1 MSGLLIAIEGLDA
14 SGKAT
19 QSKRLAARLTGF
31 VFSFPRYDALPLG
44 PVIRAHL
51 LGQVALRDWD
61 KAGDV
66 YRIHAADATMFQ
78 SLMLADKCDS
88 SVEIR
93 KMLAG
98 GRHVVC
104 DRWIPS
110 SLCYGRGDKLDPA
123 WLDRMHATLPQA
135 DINVFL
141 NVSPEEALRRRPEA
155 RDRYELDRQKQA
167 LVRRNYEH
175 LWAEHKGDPRWA
187 VVDGE
192 ADVDTV
198 EEHVWQAVQRVLR

>member
-1 MSGLLIAIEGLDA
+1 MSLLIAIEGLDA
-14 SGKAT
+14 SGKNT
-19 QSKRLAARLTGF
+19 QAKRLAWRLNGI
-31 VFSFPRYDALPLG
+31 VFAFPRYDALPLG

-51 LGQVALRDWD
+51 LGQVALRKWD
-61 KAGDV
+61 KDGADL
-66 YRIHAADATMFQ
+66 YPIHAADATMFQ
-78 SLMLADKCDS
+78 SLMLADKCDA

-93 KMLAG
+93 KMLAD

-110 SLCYGRGDKLDPA
+110 SRCYGRGDRIDPG
-123 WLDRMHATLPQA
+123 WLDRMHALLPQA
-135 DINVFL
+135 DINIFI

-155 RDRYELDRQKQA
+155 RDRYERDRQKQA

-187 VVDGE
+187 VIDGE

-198 EEHVWQAVQRVLR
+198 EEHVWQAVQRVL